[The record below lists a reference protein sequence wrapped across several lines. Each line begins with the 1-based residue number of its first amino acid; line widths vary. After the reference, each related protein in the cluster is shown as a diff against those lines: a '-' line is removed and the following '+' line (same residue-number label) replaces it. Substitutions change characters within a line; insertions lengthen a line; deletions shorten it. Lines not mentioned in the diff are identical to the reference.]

1 MIVKDSNKS
10 ACDVTTDQA
19 VSRKTS
25 LPPRGHSHSLS
36 SVEVKTIVHPK
47 IELLW
52 VILELN
58 TKKTLWRMLV
68 TKQLTVAIV
77 LVWKNYMEVNGYRQL
92 LCNQHSSKHL
102 LLCLTQ
108 ERNSYRFWDWQND
121 HFWLNYPFKKD
132 LEDTSKHFTDIQSHH
147 HICSDLSGAYPYLCT
162 LQSTML
168 PS

>member
-1 MIVKDSNKS
+1 
-10 ACDVTTDQA
+10 
-19 VSRKTS
+19 
-25 LPPRGHSHSLS
+25 
-36 SVEVKTIVHPK
+36 
-47 IELLW
+47 
-52 VILELN
+52 
-58 TKKTLWRMLV
+58 MLV

-92 LCNQHSSKHL
+92 LCYQHSSKHL

-108 ERNSYRFWDWQND
+108 ERNSYRFWEWQND

-132 LEDTSKHFTDIQSHH
+132 LKDTSKHFTDIQSHH

-168 PS
+168 PSKKRDLQLDSIHLIVSIKQALHVQETSQSMIKNWCYSCAITTL